1 MGLMSSAA
9 CVYSDR
15 FYPYWS
21 ASRALPRAIG
31 ETPSMSRNKN
41 CGRQPL
47 HFGVAER
54 HAAVTEAD
62 MGDLDQCRHAVQHH
76 DLVAP
81 VKLVGFAR
89 RETQRQIGF
98 YARRTASPASRSGI
112 ATDRVVSAFV
122 AKAA

>member
-1 MGLMSSAA
+1 
-9 CVYSDR
+9 
-15 FYPYWS
+15 
-21 ASRALPRAIG
+21 
-31 ETPSMSRNKN
+31 MSRNKN

-62 MGDLDQCRHAVQHH
+62 MSDLDQCRHTVQHH